1 MHGPFDSVLRRV
13 MLAVGILVASA
24 VIVYLD
30 RTGYRDSSGK
40 PIGWLTSFY
49 YATVTLSTTGYGD
62 VVPVSD
68 GARLANTLVITPLR
82 VLFLLVLVGTTLEVL
97 TEHTRTEWAQSRW
110 RSKVRDHTVVVGY
123 GTKGRS
129 AVATLVS
136 NGLSLDRVIV
146 VDADPAAIAEA
157 NRRGLVGVLGDGSRA
172 EVLER
177 AQTARAKHVL
187 IATQRD
193 DTAVLTTLT
202 VRRMNRQAVIVASVR
217 ESGNAPLLRES
228 GANSVI
234 TTADAAGQLLGVATL
249 SPKVG
254 SVVQDLLSYGSG
266 LELLE
271 RPADAADAG
280 LSPREVREPVLAVIR
295 GSRTLRFDDA
305 SIGVIRQTDRL
316 VVVRSVHGPEPEPAR
331 SWSGDGAS

>member
-68 GARLANTLVITPLR
+68 GARLVNTLVITPLR